1 MNALLHLLLITALSI
16 PTTTL
21 VLRSGAR
28 IDVDGAVRQ
37 ENGWILFRAGG
48 ALYSVRADEV
58 DLDGTRVA
66 GSEITV
72 SPERPV
78 KLKGTPEERQ
88 RILRELEQN
97 HGGRPATPRALDVPP
112 APTPV
117 ERRETTQEE
126 WSWKRQARAHEEDIR
141 RAIEQRELL
150 VSKAEQLRS
159 HIVGLLSLGYK
170 PSQFSYDTTM
180 LAYTMEQIPQANLEV
195 ERAQRAYA
203 QFRDDARRQG
213 VTPGWLR

>member
-1 MNALLHLLLITALSI
+1 MNALPHLLLITALSI

-48 ALYSVRADEV
+48 ALYSVRVDEV
-58 DLDGTRVA
+58 DLDGTRAA

-72 SPERPV
+72 SADRAG

-88 RILRELEQN
+88 RILRDLEQN
-97 HGGRPATPRALDVPP
+97 HVGRPATQTALDVPP
-112 APTPV
+112 GPTPV
-117 ERRETTQEE
+117 ERREATQEE
-126 WSWKRQARAHEEDIR
+126 WSWKRQARAHEEEIR
-141 RAIEQRELL
+141 RAVEQRELL
-150 VSKAEQLRS
+150 VNRAEQIRA
-159 HIVGLLSLGYK
+159 HIAGLLSLGYK
-170 PSQFSYDTTM
+170 PSQFSYDTTL
-180 LAYTMEQIPQANLEV
+180 LAYTTEQIPQAELEV
-195 ERAQRAYA
+195 ERAQRAYV